1 MADPTYEELL
11 AAAKNAYD
19 QGKTEA
25 AKKLADAAV
34 KTLKANPA
42 ASPEAALA
50 AKLPTTMQIEQSI
63 ANINERQQ
71 PFVDALTMFQRGA
84 TLGQSPNIQGA
95 ANVVADVLTGGA
107 IGGDFAEGRQQML
120 EQERQASENLTF
132 GGIPMGM
139 LPEAAGGFGLTKAL
153 MAPIEA
159 AYPTFQGWLGSILS
173 GGAEGTVYAQG
184 QGQDT
189 TEGALLGGAGGALG
203 RGVATLASK
212 VTDLLP
218 SLSPQ
223 VRGAERLQ
231 DVAVKAGIP
240 KEEFIP
246 TIESELARLSPD
258 AALADVD
265 VLRPYV
271 KGSLTTMSS
280 PEAMASAYQLST
292 SPMRNV
298 ADLAITAWSDIFPT
312 PRTVNKLGEAK
323 KLTLD
328 EARTIYEDGLNKSP
342 IRLKGQPVEA
352 LVNNAFGSRPIGNA
366 LSAKNK
372 ILAFIKGKTPLGP
385 DGKTRLSMTM
395 RDLLE
400 VKESI
405 DQLTL
410 PAAGTAVDKKVNKK
424 LFDLSAKINEQLKN
438 YVPEVKEAANIYSG
452 QYAFD
457 AAYGEGYDLGAA
469 GLKGQSL
476 DDLRESVATFT
487 PAQKA
492 AFAEGWRKAKFE
504 STDQKGFEAQF
515 KRVGPT
521 KSNAELEII
530 DTLFGPGTGEK
541 FADVSRQLSAI
552 ETTNRQFGQ
561 QWRSVIEETAKP
573 TGSILQNVRQAA
585 DLSVMASQLAQN
597 KMLGGAFQGAFGR
610 GVRAGGA
617 QQAAT
622 SGDQIIDWL
631 SRTGQTPQTAE
642 DAMREIQ
649 QYLSVSRPAPLPA
662 DLAAQAGRMGAAFER
677 SGR

>member
-1 MADPTYEELL
+1 MADPTYEELVAASKN
-11 AAAKNAYD
+11 AAA
-19 QGKTEA
+19 QGNNEA
-25 AKKLADAAV
+25 AKKLLDAAV
-34 KTLKANPA
+34 KARRQNPA

-50 AKLPTTMQIEQSI
+50 ATLPTPALIEESI
-63 ANINERQQ
+63 GNINERQQ
-71 PFVDALTMFQRGA
+71 PFVDALTMIQRGI

-95 ANVVADVLTGGA
+95 ASALTGG
-107 IGGDFAEGRQQML
+107 DFLAGREAQLGREQQA
-120 EQERQASENLTF
+120 QENLTF
-132 GGIPMGM
+132 GGVPMGM

-153 MAPIEA
+153 MAPVEA

-173 GGAEGTVYAQG
+173 GGAEGAIYAQG
-184 QGQDT
+184 QGQDM

-212 VTDLLP
+212 GADLLP

-292 SPMRNV
+292 SPNRNV
-298 ADLAITAWSDIFPT
+298 SDLAIMAWSDIFPT
-312 PRTVNKLGEAK
+312 PRTVNALGEAK

-328 EARTIYEDGLNKSP
+328 EARTIYETGLNNSNVKFRGPP
-342 IRLKGQPVEA
+342 IVKM
-352 LVNNAFGSRPIGNA
+352 VNDAFGERPIGNA
-366 LSAKNK
+366 LAAKNK
-372 ILAFIKGKTPLGP
+372 ILAFVSGKTPVGQ
-385 DGKTRLSMTM
+385 DGKTRLPMTP

-400 VKESI
+400 VKESV
-405 DQLTL
+405 DQLTRES
-410 PAAGTAVDKKVNKK
+410 PTGAVDKKVNKK
-424 LFDLSAKINEQLKN
+424 LFELSAKINDQLKN
-438 YVPEVKEAANIYSG
+438 YVPEVRDAADIYSG

-457 AAYGEGYDLGAA
+457 AAYGEGYDLGKA

-476 DDLRESVATFT
+476 DDLRETVATFT
-487 PAQKA
+487 PTQKA
-492 AFAEGWRKAKFE
+492 AFSEGWRKAKFE
-504 STDQKGFEAQF
+504 STDKKGFEAQF

-541 FADVSRQLSAI
+541 FADVSRRLAAI
-552 ETTNRQFGQ
+552 ETTNEEFGQ
-561 QWRSVIEETAKP
+561 QWRSVIEATAKP
-573 TGSILQNVRQAA
+573 KGPLLDRVRQAA
-585 DLSVMASQLAQN
+585 DSAVLGSQFLQN
-597 KMLGGAFQGAFGR
+597 KVLGGAFQGAFGR
-610 GVRAGGA
+610 TARAEGA

-631 SRTGQTPQTAE
+631 TRTGQTPQTAE

-649 QYLSVSRPAPLPA
+649 QYLSVSRPAPLPTN
-662 DLAAQAGRMGAAFER
+662 LAAQAGRMGAAFER